1 MVRRDGAK
9 TTGYFGMAPP
19 LALARSGETRGAMR
33 CLRKESRHFARACV
47 TPAPGCLPARAV
59 DDWR

>member
-19 LALARSGETRGAMR
+19 LVPGRSGETRRAMR
-33 CLRKESRHFARACV
+33 RLRKQGRHFARARVPSVRGFACR
-47 TPAPGCLPARAV
+47 PSR
-59 DDWR
+59 